1 MKRNLYLLL
10 LAVPVLFGC
19 GEGPADPVGD
29 PKEEGYYIYVDK
41 EVIEADGKD
50 VATFTVKDQD
60 DNIIST
66 EANMGKVWYEN
77 VATGVRLDR
86 YSTGFSA
93 MADGES
99 EFAGIV
105 SGTRTVNTVKI
116 KTQNRKKYEVF
127 HKNVTVF
134 KLTATWCPNCPSMTT
149 VLEGL
154 DEETAGHTIILAC
167 HNTDRFSVPFG
178 EGDLAAAIARHTGAT
193 SLGLPTNVYDMAKL
207 DDARTVSMVTR
218 NINDRRISSPATS
231 GIKVNS
237 FKIEGNDLKISA
249 SVKSSTGGEYD
260 LTCAVLSD
268 GLVEPDGYAVD
279 GIYNDVVIAANTAN
293 FLTLASDTKF
303 SLSKDEEMTR
313 EFQFSFGENAPS
325 QSQLSKLSVVVLAL
339 KKGDGGK
346 AVVDNAAKCGYGN
359 TSDYVYNE

>member
-1 MKRNLYLLL
+1 M

-178 EGDLAAAIARHTGAT
+178 
-193 SLGLPTNVYDMAKL
+193 
-207 DDARTVSMVTR
+207 
-218 NINDRRISSPATS
+218 
-231 GIKVNS
+231 
-237 FKIEGNDLKISA
+237 
-249 SVKSSTGGEYD
+249 
-260 LTCAVLSD
+260 
-268 GLVEPDGYAVD
+268 
-279 GIYNDVVIAANTAN
+279 
-293 FLTLASDTKF
+293 
-303 SLSKDEEMTR
+303 
-313 EFQFSFGENAPS
+313 
-325 QSQLSKLSVVVLAL
+325 
-339 KKGDGGK
+339 
-346 AVVDNAAKCGYGN
+346 
-359 TSDYVYNE
+359 